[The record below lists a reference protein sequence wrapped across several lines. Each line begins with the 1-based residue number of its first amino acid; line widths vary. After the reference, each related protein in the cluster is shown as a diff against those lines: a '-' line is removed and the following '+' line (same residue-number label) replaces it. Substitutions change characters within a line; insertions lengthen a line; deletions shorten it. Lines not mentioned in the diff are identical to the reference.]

1 MYECEGR
8 VTDRV
13 DDHNYPSPADL
24 RRLMGAV
31 MPEND
36 FLVYQELFRNK
47 VRETIRMAT
56 NTMAETQVM
65 VRDLMSKV
73 EEVKI
78 QLSQMSDT
86 RSSAPLVPRAD
97 PNEGVCAVVRPSRSA
112 RKPRTPRGSR
122 SNSARM
128 TSRPLTPVNPA
139 GGITTSVGQISTS
152 HPDIFELFQTS
163 QANTSAGV
171 PVEAAIP
178 VDPFKS
184 DDED

>member
-1 MYECEGR
+1 ML
-8 VTDRV
+8 
-13 DDHNYPSPADL
+13 N
-24 RRLMGAV
+24 
-31 MPEND
+31 N
-36 FLVYQELFRNK
+36 
-47 VRETIRMAT
+47 
-56 NTMAETQVM
+56 
-65 VRDLMSKV
+65 V

-86 RSSAPLVPRAD
+86 RSTAPLIPRAD
-97 PNEGVCAVVRPSRSA
+97 PNEGVCAVVTPSRSA

-122 SNSARM
+122 SNRARM

-139 GGITTSVGQISTS
+139 GGIITSVGQISTS
-152 HPDIFELFQTS
+152 HPNIFELFQTS